1 MSERHEQ
8 VYLLHFDQKYRHAG
22 HYIGTTRDLQARLQA
37 HADGR
42 GARLLQVL
50 KEHGIGWHLARTWD
64 GGRALE
70 RELKGFKNAA
80 RLCPDCSYTRDHDR
94 PRPTNAF
101 AAAAAA
107 DQGQDRQGWER

>member
-1 MSERHEQ
+1 MNAGREQ
-8 VYLLHFDQKYRHAG
+8 VYLLHFDRRYHHAG
-22 HYIGTTRDLQARLQA
+22 HYIGTTRDLEARLAA
-37 HADGR
+37 HREGR

-80 RLCPDCSYTRDHDR
+80 RLCPDCSYSRDHDR
-94 PRPTNAF
+94 PRLNAF
-101 AAAAAA
+101 AAAAQRESAYEREEF
-107 DQGQDRQGWER
+107 DR